1 MWLRTDPT
9 RRYSISSDLTQAGRI
24 DVPVFST
31 ERRVIAPYHIAYI
44 QVNTPTFLSYDTWDA
59 SITGHRPHIATAN
72 SLIRFKDQ
80 KSFVQII
87 NCTARQQK
95 FHIGQHI
102 AVADLYIDDADYDMQ
117 HVSNS
122 SSSIIRES
130 PMPNNK
136 EGLSFTFPSSSTT
149 SINQSM
155 FDSQY
160 ALQNNSGSLI
170 VSLPSVNVTCS
181 DLSCR
186 SFSFSSSSPSSCT
199 DQQNVPPSSHSSTL
213 ISSSTSSS
221 ISLHSPPL
229 ISSCL
234 SSSTSC
240 RTSLTQHHIDTGDS
254 KPIKLRPYR
263 VSPARQ
269 SIIYNQ
275 IQQMLQDGIIEPANG
290 PYAASVTLQPKK
302 DGSLRFCVDFR
313 QLNSATARDVY
324 RIPHLK
330 SGFWQIELDEESRP
344 KTAFVTHAGLYHFT
358 VMPFGL
364 TNAPATFQRL
374 MDLVLGGL
382 KWTCAL
388 VYLDDII
395 VYSSTFSSHLQHLES
410 VLQRIQASG
419 LTLHLSKCQFC
430 KTKLRY
436 LGHVV
441 SQIGIEPDPEKI
453 RAVRDYSIPNRLKD
467 KHQSLR
473 ILNSTK
479 PFILQLDASDVGLS
493 AILAQKL
500 VDDDGVHR
508 EHVIGYA
515 NRTLSASERKFSPT
529 ERECLAIVYGCSHF
543 RPYLEGL
550 HNTKDL
556 NSRLARWAMQ
566 IAVYD
571 VDIQHRP
578 GVENTNCDALSRAPV
593 DDLSNSNQVI
603 ATQESYDSSP
613 IVDHGYSLV
622 LDYLRHS
629 SLPPPQLVIPISL
642 SNITTTFSPISSYS
656 ISLACLAQ

>member
-1 MWLRTDPT
+1 
-9 RRYSISSDLTQAGRI
+9 
-24 DVPVFST
+24 
-31 ERRVIAPYHIAYI
+31 
-44 QVNTPTFLSYDTWDA
+44 
-59 SITGHRPHIATAN
+59 
-72 SLIRFKDQ
+72 
-80 KSFVQII
+80 
-87 NCTARQQK
+87 
-95 FHIGQHI
+95 
-102 AVADLYIDDADYDMQ
+102 
-117 HVSNS
+117 
-122 SSSIIRES
+122 
-130 PMPNNK
+130 
-136 EGLSFTFPSSSTT
+136 
-149 SINQSM
+149 
-155 FDSQY
+155 
-160 ALQNNSGSLI
+160 
-170 VSLPSVNVTCS
+170 
-181 DLSCR
+181 
-186 SFSFSSSSPSSCT
+186 
-199 DQQNVPPSSHSSTL
+199 
-213 ISSSTSSS
+213 
-221 ISLHSPPL
+221 
-229 ISSCL
+229 
-234 SSSTSC
+234 
-240 RTSLTQHHIDTGDS
+240 
-254 KPIKLRPYR
+254 
-263 VSPARQ
+263 
-269 SIIYNQ
+269 
-275 IQQMLQDGIIEPANG
+275 MLQDGIIEPANG

-543 RPYLEGL
+543 RPYLEGVRFTIL
-550 HNTKDL
+550 TDHK
-556 NSRLARWAMQ
+556 
-566 IAVYD
+566 
-571 VDIQHRP
+571 
-578 GVENTNCDALSRAPV
+578 ALK
-593 DDLSNSNQVI
+593 
-603 ATQESYDSSP
+603 
-613 IVDHGYSLV
+613 
-622 LDYLRHS
+622 
-629 SLPPPQLVIPISL
+629 
-642 SNITTTFSPISSYS
+642 
-656 ISLACLAQ
+656 